1 MEKVITLKEYLS
13 LIVDEDIRVEL
24 EVYGEDDY
32 YSHKSFW
39 LSDFRAGLH
48 SDYSKWAVEYVSFMP
63 DDSSAEILIQIK
75 P

>member
-13 LIVDEDIRVEL
+13 LIVDEDLRVEL
-24 EVYGEDDY
+24 EIYGEDDY
-32 YSHKSFW
+32 YSRESFW
-39 LSDFRAGLH
+39 LSDFRVGLH
-48 SDYSKWAVEYVSFMP
+48 SDYSEWTVEYVSFMP

>member
-1 MEKVITLKEYLS
+1 MEKVITLNEYLS

-24 EVYGEDDY
+24 EIYGEDDY
-32 YSHKSFW
+32 YSHESFW
-39 LSDFRAGLH
+39 LSDFRVGLH
-48 SDYSKWAVEYVSFMP
+48 SDYSEWAVVYVSFMP